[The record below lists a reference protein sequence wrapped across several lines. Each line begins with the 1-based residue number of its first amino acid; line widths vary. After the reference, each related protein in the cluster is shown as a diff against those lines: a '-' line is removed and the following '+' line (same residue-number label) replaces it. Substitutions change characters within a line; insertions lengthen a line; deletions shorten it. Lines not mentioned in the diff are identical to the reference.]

1 MKWWLWWWLA
11 PLEGY
16 QLNDLERAEMDKSAK
31 LHCPHCDGYH
41 AFECPYV
48 AEVEYYESGALRRVV
63 YRPEHFKLVRMVAG

>member
-48 AEVEYYESGALRRVV
+48 SEVEYYESGALRRVV